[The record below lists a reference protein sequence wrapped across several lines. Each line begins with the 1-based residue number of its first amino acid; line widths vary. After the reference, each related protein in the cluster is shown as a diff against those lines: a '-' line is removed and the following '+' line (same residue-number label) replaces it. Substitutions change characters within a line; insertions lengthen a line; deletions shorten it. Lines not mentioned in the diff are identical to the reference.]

1 MRGLFGNTSITQK
14 YISQKLRNERIIKMG
29 YAKKFY
35 DAFVKCLNE
44 RKFTKDEY
52 ASSPKWTSI
61 MLGNNTGKKRLSD
74 ETGYGIVG
82 QAIQKTFEK
91 GIKTE
96 KEYYRIDMIGW
107 EDRKSEINKRD
118 CKNNMKKYLW
128 DLNVAVEHENDSTQW
143 LDEVCKLAY
152 IRCPLRVVISYG
164 EGDIE
169 AAKFILKETRAFTND
184 DQEVLII
191 LGKSSNE
198 FTDTVEDLY
207 TPYIITAKDLEE
219 INS

>member
-1 MRGLFGNTSITQK
+1 
-14 YISQKLRNERIIKMG
+14 MG

-44 RKFTKDEY
+44 RQFTKDEY

-61 MLGNNTGKKRLSD
+61 MLGNNTDKKRLSD

-82 QAIQKTFEK
+82 QAIQKTFGK

-107 EDRKSEINKRD
+107 EDRKAEINKRD

-143 LDEVCKLAY
+143 FDEVCKLAY

-169 AAKFILKETRAFTND
+169 AAKFILKETGAFTND
-184 DQEVLII
+184 NQEVLII
-191 LGKSSNE
+191 LGKSSNK

-219 INS
+219 ITS